1 MKRSKKGGG
10 RGTKNFTP
18 KEGRVFVAF
27 WGRDGYNSRKEG
39 KILGRTGRKTMEFAA
54 NEGKNVTIQAM
65 GKTWARHAIHTHFVE
80 VGESY
85 IDLMERYVKPV
96 YQPGDILSMSEKVIA
111 MCQKRVVQEDEVKP
125 GFWAKVLSRC
135 VHQTSAGPGMGLPV
149 KMQFAINHCGL
160 PKVLWAAFRS
170 AVDKLRGVHGTF
182 YNILGQ
188 EVAGLDGFYGND
200 IPEYA
205 HMGVRI
211 PEDPAGVC
219 DEIYEKTGITAMI
232 VDANDLT
239 VEMLGHCGKLTQ
251 TDQELLELIADNPA
265 GQDRQLTPF
274 ILIREVK
281 EEQAPAAEEA
291 KE

>member
-1 MKRSKKGGG
+1 
-10 RGTKNFTP
+10 
-18 KEGRVFVAF
+18 
-27 WGRDGYNSRKEG
+27 
-39 KILGRTGRKTMEFAA
+39 MEFKA
-54 NEGKNVTIQAM
+54 NEGKSVNITAL
-65 GKTWARHAIHTHFVE
+65 GGTWARHAIETHFVQ

-85 IDLMERYVKPV
+85 IELMERYVKPL

-111 MCQKRVVQEDEVKP
+111 LCQGRVVTEEEVKP
-125 GFWAKVLSRC
+125 GFWAKVLSKC
-135 VHQTSAGPGMGLPV
+135 VHQTSAGPGMGLPT

-160 PKVLWAAFRS
+160 GRVLWAAVRAAF
-170 AVDKLRGVHGTF
+170 DKVRGVHGTF

-219 DEIYEKTGITAMI
+219 DEIYEKTGILGMI
-232 VDANDLT
+232 VDANDLS
-239 VEMLGHCGKLTQ
+239 VEMLGHCSALKQ
-251 TDQELLELIADNPA
+251 SDEELLGLIADNPA

-274 ILIREVK
+274 ILCRPV
-281 EEQAPAAEEA
+281 AEG
-291 KE
+291 